1 MFVLDKYAF
10 VELGPDTYVV
20 LSMTIY
26 KAQGD
31 AAPAMNIA
39 AVERDC
45 GLSKDTLRAWERRYG
60 FPAPFRD
67 DHDERLYPADQVGKL
82 RLLRR
87 LIDAGYRPGK
97 IVTRSVE
104 ELTALVR
111 PVAGRSD
118 AADSPDVRDI
128 LDLLRAHR
136 TERLR
141 EALAGKVLQHGLGA
155 FAMEVAPDLAEAVG
169 AAWSRG
175 DLEIHQEHLFTEQ
188 LTAVLRSAINGVLNG
203 RLSSDPP
210 RVLLTTFPQEPHA
223 LGILMAEAVF
233 VLQGCAAVSL
243 GARMPIQEIASAAR
257 AHQAQIVALSFSA
270 CMTSAQAHGGLAEL
284 RRTMDPAVQIW
295 AGGACPGLRARE
307 GVSVLRSLADIAP
320 RVRAWRQ
327 GAHGAAPA

>member
-10 VELGPDTYVV
+10 VELSPDTYVV

-223 LGILMAEAVF
+223 LGILMGIELILNSANVNYVAFARYGGATYDGQIFAIFVIMLAAAEA
-233 VLQGCAAVSL
+233 A
-243 GARMPIQEIASAAR
+243 I
-257 AHQAQIVALSFSA
+257 
-270 CMTSAQAHGGLAEL
+270 GLAIVLGVYQSFETIDVEATDRL
-284 RRTMDPAVQIW
+284 R
-295 AGGACPGLRARE
+295 G
-307 GVSVLRSLADIAP
+307 
-320 RVRAWRQ
+320 
-327 GAHGAAPA
+327 

>member
-1 MFVLDKYAF
+1 
-10 VELGPDTYVV
+10 
-20 LSMTIY
+20 MTNDQS
-26 KAQGD
+26 KGG
-31 AAPAMNIA
+31 AALAMNIA

-45 GLSKDTLRAWERRYG
+45 GLSKDTLRVWERRYG
-60 FPAPFRD
+60 FPAPLRD
-67 DHDERLYPADQVGKL
+67 GHDERLYPADQVGKL

-87 LIDAGYRPGK
+87 LIDAGHRPSK

-104 ELTALVR
+104 ELTALAR
-111 PVAGRSD
+111 PAAGGP
-118 AADSPDVRDI
+118 AATESREVRDV
-128 LDLLRAHR
+128 LALLRAHR

-141 EALAGKVLQHGLGA
+141 EALAGQVLQHGLGA
-155 FAMEVAPDLAEAVG
+155 FAMDVAPDLAQAVG

-203 RLSSDPP
+203 RLSCDPP

-233 VLQGCAAVSL
+233 VLQGCATVSL
-243 GARMPIQEIASAAR
+243 GARMPIPEIASAAR
-257 AHQAQIVALSFSA
+257 AHEAQVVALSFSA

-295 AGGACPGLRARE
+295 AGGSCPGLRARD

-320 RVRAWRQ
+320 GVLAWRQ
-327 GAHGAAPA
+327 DAVPAANPNHLSA

>member
-1 MFVLDKYAF
+1 
-10 VELGPDTYVV
+10 
-20 LSMTIY
+20 MTIY
-26 KAQGD
+26 KPKGD
-31 AAPAMNIA
+31 SASAMSIA
-39 AVERDC
+39 AVELDC
-45 GLSKDTLRAWERRYG
+45 GLSKDTLRVWERRYG
-60 FPAPFRD
+60 FPAPVRD

-87 LIDAGYRPGK
+87 LIDAGHRPGK
-97 IVTRSVE
+97 IVTRSLE
-104 ELTALVR
+104 ELTALAR
-111 PVAGRSD
+111 PVAGRP
-118 AADSPDVRDI
+118 AAMESAEVRDV

-141 EALAGKVLQHGLGA
+141 EALAGQVLQHGLGA
-155 FAMEVAPDLAEAVG
+155 FAMEVAPDLAKAVG

-175 DLEIHQEHLFTEQ
+175 DLEIHEEHLFTEQ

-233 VLQGCAAVSL
+233 VLQGCPTVSL
-243 GARMPIQEIASAAR
+243 GARVPIPEIASAAR
-257 AHQAQIVALSFSA
+257 AHGAQIVALSFSA

-295 AGGACPGLRARE
+295 AGGSCPGLRARD
-307 GVSVLRSLADIAP
+307 GVSVLRTLVDIAP
-320 RVRAWRQ
+320 GVLAWRQ